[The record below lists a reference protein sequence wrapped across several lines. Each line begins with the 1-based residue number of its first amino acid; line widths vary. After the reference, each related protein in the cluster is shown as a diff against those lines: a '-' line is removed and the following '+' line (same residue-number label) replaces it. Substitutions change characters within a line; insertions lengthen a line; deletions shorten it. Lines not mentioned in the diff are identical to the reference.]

1 MDALF
6 YADKMRFLKPM
17 GVLAA
22 VWTLFG
28 GADAMAATTVFRQG
42 ATPDPTYQT
51 GDSTIRSDQASNN
64 YGSGSYVI
72 TGRTSAAVI
81 RSVFSFSL
89 SDIPAGSTI
98 TSVSLTLTGERSDA
112 GSADEAVT
120 LELFRLT
127 SGFEEGVSDV
137 NGNNGDGSGVTWN
150 RSSTGNAWTPGG
162 SFSTLLSSVSANP
175 RSNAG
180 VVSTFATS
188 LDFVAAAQAAL
199 DGGEDLSL
207 LLRLGSTNESGTT
220 RRAFF
225 FYAGEETS
233 DTSDRSSVRPGLTV
247 TYVVP
252 EPTTV
257 LLAAMGSLALLR
269 RRRA

>member
-1 MDALF
+1 
-6 YADKMRFLKPM
+6 MRFFKPM
-17 GVLAA
+17 GLVAA
-22 VWTLFG
+22 AWTMCG
-28 GADAMAATTVFRQG
+28 VDAMAATTVFRQG

-64 YGSGSYVI
+64 YGRGTYVI
-72 TGRTSAAVI
+72 TGRTSGGVI
-81 RSVFSFSL
+81 RSAFSFSL
-89 SDIPAGSTI
+89 ADIPAGSTI
-98 TSVSLTLTGERSDA
+98 TSVSLTLTGERTDND
-112 GSADEAVT
+112 SANEAVA
-120 LELFRLT
+120 LELYRLT
-127 SGFEEGVSDV
+127 TGFEEGASDV
-137 NGNNGDGSGVTWN
+137 NGANGDGSGVTWN
-150 RSSTGNAWTPGG
+150 RSAAGSNWTAGG

-199 DGGEDLSL
+199 DAGQDLSML
-207 LLRLGSTNESGTT
+207 LKLGSSNESVTT

-233 DTSDRSSVRPGLTV
+233 DTVDRSGVRPGLSV
-247 TYVVP
+247 TYVIP
-252 EPTTV
+252 EPTTA